1 MTPPSGS
8 EAGCWGWERGGRAPQ
23 AAPSQE
29 KLLEDSYSP
38 VMLAKAVKNSKE
50 QELLR
55 AAHVRAVPSSSPPGR
70 RFFGGGADADGAV
83 PRSGTRWPSSSTCCG
98 WSRRCRRG
106 RWTSFWVPATSMPS
120 DGQCR
125 RTWGGGGAQGA
136 RDPPRH
142 LSLSPLAAFQGP
154 AAQPRAQLRV
164 HLRQRAQC
172 GARPL
177 QVWGR
182 GLGDT
187 ELEGV
192 PGTSNP
198 PLLLPSPSN
207 TTRRKLSVDEMYL
220 ADTGGQYLCV
230 SHPLPPSHPAPSPVG
245 FGAHVPPSAGMAPRT
260 SHGPCT
266 GARRP
271 RCRRCWHHGAVPA
284 TELGLWPEA
293 GCVEGGDGDIPS
305 APRSAPSPCH
315 L

>member
-1 MTPPSGS
+1 MPMGPCPGP
-8 EAGCWGWERGGRAPQ
+8 GRGGRH
-23 AAPSQE
+23 
-29 KLLEDSYSP
+29 P
-38 VMLAKAVKNSKE
+38 VPAV
-50 QELLR
+50 
-55 AAHVRAVPSSSPPGR
+55 VG
-70 RFFGGGADADGAV
+70 ADGAAGAGGRV
-83 PRSGTRWPSSSTCCG
+83 FGCPPH
-98 WSRRCRRG
+98 RCPPTVSAAAPG
-106 RWTSFWVPATSMPS
+106 E
-120 DGQCR
+120 
-125 RTWGGGGAQGA
+125 GGGAQGA

-164 HLRQRAQC
+164 HLRQRAQR

-182 GLGDT
+182 GLGDA